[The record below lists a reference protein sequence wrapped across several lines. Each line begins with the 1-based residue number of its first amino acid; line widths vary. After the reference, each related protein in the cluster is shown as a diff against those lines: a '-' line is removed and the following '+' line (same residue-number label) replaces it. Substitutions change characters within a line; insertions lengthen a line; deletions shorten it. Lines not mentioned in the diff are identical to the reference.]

1 MASRQRHSHSKAA
14 AGPSRDRWLLWC
26 VISVVLLVTLGWPRG
41 AAALEL
47 QELAARVKP
56 SVVLITLFDGAGSKV
71 GTGTGF
77 FVSDLGHIATNAH
90 VVRGAAR
97 AVVTLSDGRTIEV
110 AGKLASDDQNDIALL
125 LVKGDKLP
133 PGLSLGSSKLLRAGD
148 QVVVLG
154 SPRGLAGTL
163 STGIVSA
170 LRHKG
175 VGGGLAGTHSWGIQ
189 ITAPISPGSSGSP
202 IMTLDGN
209 VVAVA
214 VGIVSGSG
222 NLNFGVPIE
231 VVKGMLAQREQLVL
245 RPFEAD
251 GPGQIWRNL
260 LISAAFF
267 GAIALAFVVPGW
279 VKRRKA
285 RSRR

>member
-1 MASRQRHSHSKAA
+1 VDRNRGWPLWAVAA
-14 AGPSRDRWLLWC
+14 I
-26 VISVVLLVTLGWPRG
+26 VLVTLSCPRL
-41 AAALEL
+41 ATALEL
-47 QELAARVKP
+47 PELAARVKP
-56 SVVLITLFDGAGSKV
+56 SVVLLTMFDGSGGKM

-77 FVSDLGHIATNAH
+77 FVTDQGHVATNAH

-97 AVVTLSDGRTIEV
+97 VEATLSDGRTVEV
-110 AGKLASDDQNDIALL
+110 AGKLASSDDKDIALL
-125 LVKGDKLP
+125 LVNKDGFKP
-133 PGLSLGSSKLLRAGD
+133 PSGLSLGGSKLLRAGD
-148 QVVVLG
+148 QIVVLG

-170 LRHKG
+170 LRNKG
-175 VGGGLAGTHSWGIQ
+175 VGGGGTNAWGIQ

-202 IMTLDGN
+202 IMTRDGN

-231 VVKGMLAQREQLVL
+231 VVKGMLGRLDQLHL
-245 RPFEAD
+245 QPFE
-251 GPGQIWRNL
+251 GSSGGQVWRNL

-267 GAIALAFVVPGW
+267 GVIALAFVVPGW
-279 VKRRKA
+279 IKRRK
-285 RSRR
+285 SRAPKKKPRFRQ